1 MRPTALFQLWG
12 ILLNPA
18 EDRGMVNVQ
27 PPFQHEFLEIAI
39 AERIPQIPAH
49 AQQNDLGLEM
59 TPFEQLRM
67 VHKKASLLKINPSLP
82 YRRRFCNTALNHSSS
97 LISFH
102 TPLNE
107 SYYIHGTP
115 KAFLR
120 SHLAPEAFAHSPLL
134 VLGRGS

>member
-67 VHKKASLLKINPSLP
+67 VHKKASFLKINPSLP
-82 YRRRFCNTALNHSSS
+82 YRPRFFNTAFTTSANMKVLNH
-97 LISFH
+97 
-102 TPLNE
+102 
-107 SYYIHGTP
+107 
-115 KAFLR
+115 
-120 SHLAPEAFAHSPLL
+120 HLKKSW
-134 VLGRGS
+134 R